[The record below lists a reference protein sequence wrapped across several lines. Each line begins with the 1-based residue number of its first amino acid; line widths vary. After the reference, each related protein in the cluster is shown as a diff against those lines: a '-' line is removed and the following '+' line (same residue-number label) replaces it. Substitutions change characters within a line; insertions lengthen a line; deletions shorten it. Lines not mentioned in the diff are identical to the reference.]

1 MVGRSYS
8 YSLRVGSSSIISDL
22 SNVTLSIISVI
33 VDMLGPAVRE
43 SHRVGAIHNTG
54 TIAGLSGIESGAGVI
69 IGHSVVVSVGRDLIR
84 VGYRGSVD
92 SVDNR
97 SSVDHGGS
105 MDNRSVNNGC
115 SVVNHGSMMN
125 HRSMDSM
132 DGVVSHGMTSKED
145 VLRAGEKLGSC
156 HGRGN
161 LRQDEEG
168 LHVVGVADCSLLP
181 PC

>member
-1 MVGRSYS
+1 MVGRGHSH
-8 YSLRVGSSSIISDL
+8 SLRVGSSSIVSDL
-22 SNVTLSIISVI
+22 SNVTLSIISTV

-69 IGHSVVVSVGRDLIR
+69 IGHSIVVSVGRDLIR

-105 MDNRSVNNGC
+105 MDNRGSVDDRGSMDDRSVNNGC

-125 HRSMDSM
+125 HGSMDSM
-132 DGVVSHGMTSKED
+132 DSVVSHGVMSSKED
-145 VLRAGEKLGSC
+145 VLRAG
-156 HGRGN
+156 
-161 LRQDEEG
+161 
-168 LHVVGVADCSLLP
+168 
-181 PC
+181 

>member
-1 MVGRSYS
+1 MLANHFLLGMVGRGHSH
-8 YSLRVGSSSIISDL
+8 SLRVGSSSIVSDL
-22 SNVTLSIISVI
+22 GDVTLSIVSAV
-33 VDMLGPAVRE
+33 VDMLGPAVWE

-54 TIAGLSGIESGAGVI
+54 TIAGLSGIKGGAGVI

-97 SSVDHGGS
+97 SSVYHGGS
-105 MDNRSVNNGC
+105 MDNRGSVDDRGSMDHRSVNNGC

-132 DGVVSHGMTSKED
+132 DSVVSHGMSSKED
-145 VLRAGEKLGSC
+145 VLRAGEKLGS
-156 HGRGN
+156 
-161 LRQDEEG
+161 
-168 LHVVGVADCSLLP
+168 
-181 PC
+181 